1 MVLKRG
7 FDILFSLYLIILLS
21 PFLILI
27 SVLIKVDSKGP
38 VIFKQQRLGKGGEEF
53 TIFKYRTMVENAE
66 DMGNGVFT
74 LKDDPRITR
83 MGRFLRKTSLDELPQ
98 LFNILKGDMSFVG
111 PRPPVT
117 YHPYEIDEYS
127 EEQMQRFKVRPGVT
141 GLAQLSGRKELP
153 WDERIEYDIE
163 YIENYSFLYD
173 IKLILMTVPKV
184 LKMENNFNVKDQ
196 VDKHQ
201 DKGDE

>member
-1 MVLKRG
+1 
-7 FDILFSLYLIILLS
+7 LL
-21 PFLILI
+21 LLAL
-27 SVLIKVDSKGP
+27 LIKLDSKGP
-38 VIFKQQRLGKGGEEF
+38 VIFKQQRLGRGGREF
-53 TIFKYRTMVENAE
+53 TIYKYRTMVENAE
-66 DMGNGVFT
+66 EMGNGVFT

-127 EEQMQRFKVRPGVT
+127 EEQMQRFEVRPGVT

-163 YIENYSFLYD
+163 YIENYSFFYD